1 MNIPARQNT
10 FLQDMKHKNNNVLF
24 LFHVH
29 DCDAIDVAFVNEHG
43 DTHAHINTHRHTRA
57 YGHK

>member
-1 MNIPARQNT
+1 
-10 FLQDMKHKNNNVLF
+10 MKHKNNNISY

-43 DTHAHINTHRHTRA
+43 DTHTPT
-57 YGHK
+57 